1 MRLYTDVHHVGIA
14 LILPFSSIMVKSPCS
29 HVAVFAISA
38 EGVACRSLPLWR
50 FRAVSFV
57 VLAQA
62 SDITFALSP
71 CFLNTVINKPSPDV
85 SPGIKR

>member
-38 EGVACRSLPLWR
+38 EGVACR
-50 FRAVSFV
+50 
-57 VLAQA
+57 
-62 SDITFALSP
+62 T
-71 CFLNTVINKPSPDV
+71 
-85 SPGIKR
+85 

>member
-38 EGVACRSLPLWR
+38 EGVALCPYGVFGPSLLLYSHR
-50 FRAVSFV
+50 
-57 VLAQA
+57 LL
-62 SDITFALSP
+62 T
-71 CFLNTVINKPSPDV
+71 
-85 SPGIKR
+85 